1 MKYKTYEV
9 KVGNKEPLII
19 TIDEDKPRKAGV
31 SAPQEAV
38 LEALYKLGISNDCT
52 VVVDKTNP
60 QVLVSLA
67 DSKNAVTRG
76 YRLDFNS
83 KEYSVTLIGKWT
95 HNIKLEKGL
104 GANVNTAKMAA
115 VKALEEDSFYA
126 GKKFT
131 LVTDKERPD
140 LYVLLK
146 NGQKASKSCYR
157 IEMKDMVGMTNVTD
171 SNAKKAIKL
180 SMIDD
185 FKRLAKK
192 ERDRYASE
200 VEKECGNDV
209 EKLLAWN
216 DSYSSAG
223 RGLKRVIKG
232 GATAKEVAKAWFDK
246 QSTGFQEMIAQAQV
260 FADEFEDID
269 VTNRQAV
276 LAALNSH
283 PCIVLAR
290 KVGGGITGYICTTN
304 LKLHSAIYEPN
315 MWAKYRLTDTYK
327 PLFAVDARRIDN
339 FRKALE
345 RPAKEPKERAEQ
357 IAVASCSLRL
367 KEKKSG
373 GKEVST
379 TSYAFVFDNIIAMKA
394 YVGVQPISQTI
405 TAEIANQ
412 VMTAGYGSVRES
424 FSIEPLALQCAIAT
438 LKNNAIPSNLKD
450 VVVKNGVE
458 SGIPKEDIEWYFD
471 NKIAT
476 IEETVNYILAM
487 NTRGSLV

>member
-19 TIDEDKPRKAGV
+19 TVDEDKPRKAGV

-52 VVVDKTNP
+52 IVVDKTNP

-83 KEYSVTLIGKWT
+83 KEYSVTLVGKWT

-104 GANVNTAKMAA
+104 GANLNTAKLAA
-115 VKALEEDSFYA
+115 KKALEEDTFYKD
-126 GKKFT
+126 KKFK
-131 LVTDKERPD
+131 LVTDKEKPD
-140 LYVLLK
+140 VYVLLK
-146 NGQKASKSCYR
+146 NGQKASRTCYR
-157 IEMKDMVGMTNVTD
+157 IEMLDNIGITTVTD
-171 SNAKKAIKL
+171 TTSKKALKL

-192 ERDRYASE
+192 ERDRYVSE
-200 VEKECGNDV
+200 VERECGNDG

-223 RGLKRVIKG
+223 RGLKRAIKG

-246 QSTGFQEMIAQAQV
+246 QSTGFQEMIAQAEV
-260 FADEFEDID
+260 FSDEFEDID
-269 VTNRQAV
+269 VTDRQAV
-276 LAALNSH
+276 LNALSQH

-315 MWAKYRLTDTYK
+315 MWAKYKLTDAYTS
-327 PLFAVDARRIDN
+327 LFSVDDRRIAN
-339 FRKALE
+339 FRKSLE

-367 KEKKSG
+367 KERKSG
-373 GKEVST
+373 GQEVST
-379 TSYAFVFDNIIAMKA
+379 TSYSFVFDNIIAMKA
-394 YVGVQPISQTI
+394 YVGVSPIAQTI
-405 TAEIANQ
+405 TAEIANK
-412 VMTAGYGSVRES
+412 VMTSGYGSVREA
-424 FSIEPLALQCAIAT
+424 FHIEPLALQCAIAT

-458 SGIPKEDIEWYFD
+458 SGIKQEDIEWYFD

-476 IEETVNYILAM
+476 VEESVNYILAM

>member
-1 MKYKTYEV
+1 MKYKTFEV
-9 KVGNKEPLII
+9 RVGKKEPVII
-19 TIDEDKPRKAGV
+19 TIDEDEPRKAGV

-38 LEALYKLGISNDCT
+38 LQALAKLGISTDCT
-52 VVVDKTNP
+52 VLVDKTNP
-60 QVLVSLA
+60 QVLVTLA

-76 YRLDFNS
+76 YKLDFNS

-115 VKALEEDSFYA
+115 TKALEEDSFYA

-131 LVTDKERPD
+131 LVSDKERPD

-180 SMIDD
+180 SMIED
-185 FKRLAKK
+185 FKALAKK

-200 VEKECGNDV
+200 IERECGNDV

-260 FADEFEDID
+260 FADEFEDVD

-327 PLFAVDARRIDN
+327 PLFAVDERRIAN
-339 FRKALE
+339 LRRAME

-405 TAEIANQ
+405 TTEIAEK
-412 VMTAGYGSVRES
+412 VLSSGYGSVKES
-424 FSIEPLALQCAIAT
+424 FNIEPLALQCSIAT
-438 LKNNAIPSNLKD
+438 LKNNSIPSNLKE
-450 VVVKNGVE
+450 VMVKNAVE
-458 SGIPKEDIEWYFD
+458 KGLKKEDAEWYYD
-471 NKIAT
+471 NT
-476 IEETVNYILAM
+476 INTVTDSVNYILAK
-487 NTRGSLV
+487 NTKGTLR

>member
-9 KVGNKEPLII
+9 KIGNKEPLII
-19 TIDEDKPRKAGV
+19 TVDEDKPRKAGV
-31 SAPQEAV
+31 SSPQEAV

-52 VVVDKTNP
+52 VIVDKTNP

-83 KEYSVTLIGKWT
+83 KEYSVTLLGKWT

-115 VKALEEDSFYA
+115 LSALQEDDFYK
-126 GKKFT
+126 GKKFK
-131 LVTDKERPD
+131 LVTDKDKPD
-140 LYVLLK
+140 LYVNLK
-146 NGQKASKSCYR
+146 NGQKASRTCYR
-157 IEMKDMVGMTNVTD
+157 IEMLDNIGITTVTD
-171 SNAKKAIKL
+171 SSAKKALKI

-200 VEKECGNDV
+200 VEKECGNDA

-269 VTNRQAV
+269 VKDRQAV
-276 LAALNSH
+276 LNALASH

-315 MWAKYRLTDTYK
+315 MWAKYKLTDAYTA
-327 PLFAVDARRIDN
+327 LFSVDARRIAN
-339 FRKALE
+339 FRKSLD
-345 RPAKEPKERAEQ
+345 RPAQKPKERAEQ

-367 KEKKSG
+367 KERKSG
-373 GKEVST
+373 GQEVST

-394 YVGVQPISQTI
+394 YVGVSPIAQTI
-405 TAEIANQ
+405 TAEIANK
-412 VMTAGYGSVRES
+412 VMTSGYGSVREA
-424 FSIEPLALQCAIAT
+424 FHIEPLALQCAIAT

-458 SGIPKEDIEWYFD
+458 SGIPKEEIEWYFD

-476 IEETVNYILAM
+476 VEESVNYILAM